1 MFLHPVIPYEAK
13 SVIYALSL
21 TIKSI
26 ILFMLPF
33 IIFGLLFKTFVR
45 LSDQAAG
52 TFFLIFGS
60 LCTSNFCNTFITHYV
75 GSFIYH
81 VDFSL
86 HTILSHGDS
95 LEPYFTFLIPNFIKN
110 EIALLGGIAVGL
122 MMAAYDKKWALAI
135 SEKIDVLIKNLFSVV
150 SFLTPLFIVGFV
162 LKCASDG
169 NLLTIVKNYSQI
181 LAIFIA
187 YATLYTFMFFLIAC
201 RFSFMNCLSCLK
213 NMIPAWLTA
222 ISTTSSVLTMPV
234 TILSVEKNAKDKE
247 LAGSVISSTVN
258 IHLLGDCL
266 AIPLLAYAVLKNYGL
281 AEPSLYSYFVFT
293 IFFVIAKF
301 SVAAVPAGGIIVM
314 VPILEKYL
322 NFTSEMSTL
331 IITLY
336 VIFDPIITGF
346 NVLGNGALAKF
357 IDGCRTRDI

>member
-1 MFLHPVIPYEAK
+1 
-13 SVIYALSL
+13 
-21 TIKSI
+21 
-26 ILFMLPF
+26 
-33 IIFGLLFKTFVR
+33 
-45 LSDQAAG
+45 
-52 TFFLIFGS
+52 
-60 LCTSNFCNTFITHYV
+60 
-75 GSFIYH
+75 
-81 VDFSL
+81 
-86 HTILSHGDS
+86 
-95 LEPYFTFLIPNFIKN
+95 LIPNFIKN
-110 EIALLGGIAVGL
+110 EIALLGGIAVGVII
-122 MMAAYDKKWALAI
+122 AAYNKKLALAI
-135 SEKIDVLIKNLFSVV
+135 SKKIDVLVKNLFSIV

-169 NLLTIVKNYSQI
+169 NLVTIVKNYSQI
-181 LAIFIA
+181 LLILIA
-187 YATLYTFMFFLIAC
+187 YAVSYTVVFFFIAC
-201 RFSFMNCLSCLK
+201 RFSFTSCLSCLK

-222 ISTTSSVLTMPV
+222 ISTASSVLTMPV
-234 TILSVEKNAKDKE
+234 TILSVEKNAKNKE

-281 AEPSLYSYFVFT
+281 EEPSLYSYFIFT

-322 NFTSEMSTL
+322 NFTPEMSTL

-346 NVLGNGALAKF
+346 NILGNGALAKF
-357 IDGCRTRDI
+357 IDGCKTQDT